1 MADSSSSSQ
10 LKELLDYLFSLHRFG
25 IKPGL
30 ERIESLLEFLGN
42 PQNSL
47 QCIHVAGTNGK
58 GSVCSL
64 LAGILQSAGY
74 TVGLYTSPHLRQFNE
89 RIRINGEMISDADIA
104 HLAHIMMPEIEREH
118 TTFFEVTTAMAF
130 AHFAKNQVDFAII
143 ETGMGG
149 RLDATNV
156 IKNPIAT
163 VITSIDFDH
172 MEYLGN
178 DLITIAGEKAGIF
191 KQGSPVI
198 IGEERDVLIDSFK
211 AHAVQKNTDEVFV
224 VNDSCSY
231 ANLEMQ
237 PNLTMTLDCMI
248 GDWQMSQI
256 SADRVGVHQARN
268 ILTALLTVKS
278 LQNHFDIPEQA
289 IRKGIGECM
298 HLTGVK
304 GRIQYVSATPLI
316 VLDVGHNTA
325 CLNRLKE
332 TLASCGYPNHSW
344 DIVFGV
350 MKDKPI
356 KEMLDILATLGRT
369 LHCCTPNID
378 RAMSAHELYEMAQAQ
393 SIDAIYHE
401 SVAKAVESALQKNNP
416 VLITGSFYLADEAIQ
431 ALEELGINY

>member
-74 TVGLYTSPHLRQFNE
+74 RVGLYTSPHLRQFNE

-104 HLAHIMMPEIEREH
+104 HLAHVMMPEIEREH

-130 AHFAKNQVDFAII
+130 AHFAKNKVDFAII

-198 IGEERDVLIDSFK
+198 IGEERDVLIDCFK
-211 AHAVQKNTDEVFV
+211 AHAVQKNTGEVFV

-231 ANLEMQ
+231 ANIEMQ

-278 LQNHFDIPEQA
+278 LQNQFYIPEHA

-304 GRIQYVSATPLI
+304 GRIQYVSASPLI

-356 KEMLDILATLGRT
+356 KEMLDILATLGKT

-393 SIDAIYHE
+393 SIHAIYHE

>member
-1 MADSSSSSQ
+1 
-10 LKELLDYLFSLHRFG
+10 
-25 IKPGL
+25 
-30 ERIESLLEFLGN
+30 
-42 PQNSL
+42 
-47 QCIHVAGTNGK
+47 
-58 GSVCSL
+58 
-64 LAGILQSAGY
+64 
-74 TVGLYTSPHLRQFNE
+74 
-89 RIRINGEMISDADIA
+89 
-104 HLAHIMMPEIEREH
+104 
-118 TTFFEVTTAMAF
+118 
-130 AHFAKNQVDFAII
+130 
-143 ETGMGG
+143 
-149 RLDATNV
+149 
-156 IKNPIAT
+156 
-163 VITSIDFDH
+163 
-172 MEYLGN
+172 
-178 DLITIAGEKAGIF
+178 LITIAGEKAGIF

-198 IGEERDVLIDSFK
+198 IGEEIDVLIDCFK
-211 AHAVQKNTDEVFV
+211 AHAVQKTTGEVFV

-231 ANLEMQ
+231 ANLEMH

-278 LQNHFDIPEQA
+278 LQNHFDIPEHA